1 MSTFNKHCWHHAG
14 VSKNNGAPKSSIWIG
29 FSVINHPFWGIPIF
43 GNTHAFDP
51 IWIKTRDLWCR
62 CHIGNRRRKCR
73 NRRLYRCCDG
83 NPKVW
88 HDSFGRFGRRQCP
101 TRSSEELVYIYI
113 YMTPLHFHFSTLGQM
128 DQLIQV
134 VCEVQLPKGKT
145 CGHQGHLEI
154 ETSPHTPIGGGGV
167 VVDELWLLEHRRPQ
181 AKRNAPLIK
190 LLQVETMTPLH
201 FHFSTLGQMDQ
212 LIQVVCEVQLPKG
225 KTCGHQGHLEIETS
239 PHTA

>member
-113 YMTPLHFHFSTLGQM
+113 WHRCTFTFQHLARWISWSKLFVKFSSLREKHVAIKDTWKLKLPLTPPLEAEGWWWMSFDCWSIDGPKRKEMLHSSNFY
-128 DQLIQV
+128 
-134 VCEVQLPKGKT
+134 K
-145 CGHQGHLEI
+145 
-154 ETSPHTPIGGGGV
+154 
-167 VVDELWLLEHRRPQ
+167 
-181 AKRNAPLIK
+181 
-190 LLQVETMTPLH
+190 
-201 FHFSTLGQMDQ
+201 
-212 LIQVVCEVQLPKG
+212 
-225 KTCGHQGHLEIETS
+225 
-239 PHTA
+239 